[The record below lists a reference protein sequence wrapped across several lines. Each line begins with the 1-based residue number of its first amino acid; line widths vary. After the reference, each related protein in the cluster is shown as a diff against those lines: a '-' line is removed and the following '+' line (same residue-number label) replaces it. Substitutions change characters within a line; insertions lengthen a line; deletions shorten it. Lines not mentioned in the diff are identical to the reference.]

1 MKVFNAYL
9 TEIIEE
15 IQDFYRR
22 NGEYAQTD
30 VGLYVRETSYGD
42 LKFWAGPTR
51 NASGD
56 EYLIT
61 CLEARYFFSVE
72 FDGCFKNGKLTEYGE
87 AKIAELIT
95 DEYDEQLYE
104 QMVDDYESA
113 REFGKRDEARRVDR
127 LRQATY
133 DR

>member
-1 MKVFNAYL
+1 MRTNAYL
-9 TEIIEE
+9 TEIIET

-22 NGEYAQTD
+22 NGEYEQND

-51 NASGD
+51 NASDD

-61 CLEARYFFSVE
+61 CLEARYFFGIE
-72 FDGCFKNGKLTEYGE
+72 FDGCFENGKLTEYGE
-87 AKIAELIT
+87 AKIVELIT

-127 LRQATY
+127 LRQAMY
-133 DR
+133 NR